1 MAKLRVHLAARRFG
15 VSSRELLTVLRES
28 LAQDVRGPSSTL
40 TASVVAQLAEHYGL
54 TPTARSPHPYHLDR
68 LKVAAAK
75 KDLGIATAID
85 LHELELAART
95 ASLSEA
101 ELLDQLMRPSL
112 ADPPRRRKRKSM
124 RHPSAPKS
132 AEKKRAK
139 AAPRKSASAEKK
151 RTKSALKEQLSVV
164 TAPLGYR
171 QPKRFEGPVRS
182 VVPSGLP
189 TLGQGRR

>member
-54 TPTARSPHPYHLDR
+54 TPTARSPHPYHLD
-68 LKVAAAK
+68 
-75 KDLGIATAID
+75 
-85 LHELELAART
+85 
-95 ASLSEA
+95 
-101 ELLDQLMRPSL
+101 QLMRPSL

-132 AEKKRAK
+132 AEKKR
-139 AAPRKSASAEKK
+139 
-151 RTKSALKEQLSVV
+151 TKSALKEQLSVV
-164 TAPLGYR
+164 TAPGVQAAEAIRWTCAISSTQRASYSR
-171 QPKRFEGPVRS
+171 PG
-182 VVPSGLP
+182 
-189 TLGQGRR
+189 